1 MSDKRYIL
9 GIDTSNYTTS
19 VAVIDAAGVVCA
31 DCRRLLTVKSGE
43 RGLRQSE
50 ALFQHIGNLPELIEE
65 AFQGTE
71 RCEIRAVAVSTR
83 PRPIPGSY
91 MPVFKAGASIARS
104 IAATLRVP
112 LYEFSHQEGH
122 IESVKTS
129 SGFQADE
136 GFLAYHLSGGTCE
149 LLNVYEQGCGFS
161 IETIG
166 GSLDLSYGQILDRI
180 GVALGMAFPAGATLD
195 SLAVSTDAPIGT
207 RLKPIPHK
215 ETYVNLS
222 GIETQCQRAVMPGS
236 DNATL
241 VKELFERIAISLEKT
256 VLTASSQTGHR
267 EILFVGGVS
276 GSLYIKNKLQESLR
290 KKGMHPVFADA
301 HLAQDNAVGIAFLG
315 GKAYE
320 ADQGFSA

>member
-1 MSDKRYIL
+1 MSNKRYVL

-19 VAVIDAAGVVCA
+19 VAVTDADGAICA
-31 DCRRLLTVKSGE
+31 DCRRLLAVKKGE

-50 ALFQHIGNLPELIEE
+50 ALFQHIGNLPELIGE

-71 RCEIRAVAVSTR
+71 REIRAVAVSTR
-83 PRPIPGSY
+83 PRPIAGSY
-91 MPVFKAGASIARS
+91 MPVFKAGASVARS

-112 LYEFSHQEGH
+112 VYEFSHQEGH

-129 SGFQADE
+129 SGFQADG

-149 LLNVYEQGCGFS
+149 LLDVHEQGCGFR

-180 GVALGMAFPAGATLD
+180 GVALGMAFPAGAALD
-195 SLAVSTDAPIGT
+195 ALAASTDAPSGT
-207 RLKPIPHK
+207 RLKPIAHK
-215 ETYVNLS
+215 GTYVNLS
-222 GIETQCQRAVMPGS
+222 GIETQCQRALMPGN
-236 DNATL
+236 DNAAL
-241 VKELFERIAISLEKT
+241 IKELFERIAVSLEMT
-256 VLTASSQTGHR
+256 VLAAGAQTGYR

-276 GSLYIKNKLQESLR
+276 GSTYIKNKLQESLR
-290 KKGMHPVFADA
+290 KKGMQPVFTDA
-301 HLAQDNAVGIAFLG
+301 RLAQDNAVGIAFLG